1 MSFEAFLK
9 NKKDEMTSKNKTLLK
24 DQLLKTQEQLEKCD
38 HITPDMVI
46 SIMKAN
52 KIAVGSRNKMKNA
65 DEINKIANSF
75 GTSITALVSNDTKMK
90 NYAKAPI
97 KQTYTEAS
105 QIDFFNSTNSHNITL
120 TKMKASGS
128 ESRCFVKEFTENG
141 FTYDIAS
148 PGKGRREDLK
158 SSTFDAKTSNGD
170 YCTIKYQG
178 KSDGGS
184 QILQRKN
191 VHSFIE
197 MAYFYVKD
205 HPENTRRFYVI
216 VDGPNMGT
224 KYIHKY
230 REQIEM
236 LGMTDRIFAF
246 TNQEVY

>member
-9 NKKDEMTSKNKTLLK
+9 TKKDEMSSKNKSLLK
-24 DQLLKTQEQLEKCD
+24 SQLLKTQQQLEMCD
-38 HITPDMVI
+38 ITPTMVI

-52 KIAVGSRNKMKNA
+52 KIAVGSRNKMEKA
-65 DEINKIANSF
+65 DEINNIANSF
-75 GTSITALVSNDTKMK
+75 GTSITALISNDNKMK

-97 KQTYTEAS
+97 KQTYTEQS

-120 TKMKASGS
+120 KKMKASGP
-128 ESRCFVKEFTENG
+128 ESRCFVKEFTGNG
-141 FTYDIAS
+141 FKYDIAS
-148 PGKGRREDLK
+148 PGKNRREDLK

-184 QILQRKN
+184 QKLQRKN

-205 HPENTRRFYVI
+205 HPEDTRRFYVL

-230 REQIEM
+230 RQQIEM
-236 LGMTDRIFAF
+236 LGMTNRIFAF